1 MPKRANG
8 HLLFLQQFLRHPQQI
23 GSIIQSSAFLE
34 RRVIAAADIASA
46 DLVIELGPGTGG
58 MTRAMLEVLRPD
70 ARLLSIEIN
79 PHFHEQ
85 VSAIDDARLIAHL
98 GSATDIGAIAAS
110 HGLGAPHAVVSGIP
124 FSTMSRTLGTQI
136 IAEVAGL
143 LADSGRFVAYQFNP
157 RVASLAR
164 PILGVPEVGTELVN
178 IPPMRVFRWDKSARH
193 QVA

>member
-1 MPKRANG
+1 
-8 HLLFLQQFLRHPQQI
+8 L
-23 GSIIQSSAFLE
+23 IIQSSAFLE